1 MEIIQR
7 PTETKAIKNH
17 QCNYCLQQIEKG
29 TKYQKSVLKYD
40 YIYTWK
46 NHIHCQE
53 IAEKLNMF
61 DECGD
66 EGLTT
71 DDFLEYINC
80 AYGEIIEDDVSRN
93 FADRLKYVLD
103 KYNITTNI

>member
-1 MEIIQR
+1 MEIIQSQ
-7 PTETKAIKNH
+7 TETKAIKNH

-29 TKYQKSVLKYD
+29 TKYQKSILKYD
-40 YIYTWK
+40 IIYTWK

-53 IAEKLNMF
+53 IAKKLNMF

-71 DDFLEYINC
+71 DEFIEFINHEYSKIS
-80 AYGEIIEDDVSRN
+80 DDDISRN
-93 FADRLKYVLD
+93 FADRLNYVLN
-103 KYNITTNI
+103 KYNIATN